1 MKMKKQY
8 NKATYLLTF
17 ISVFSVIFSST
28 FISPSFQLSA
38 IAQTQNNSKA
48 EADKLRKQGE
58 QQIQAGQY
66 VQGTKSL
73 ERAMRIYQEIGDN
86 KNADEIKNR
95 LILIYYSRGANDRL
109 EKLMPELTELN
120 SNDEQTETELDPQI
134 EKYIA
139 LGFNQY
145 NQKDIIGAKTY
156 FEKALSEAKANGGT
170 QEKIAAQS
178 ALGTFYLYEE
188 DYSNALTKLKEAE
201 SLSAARY
208 KVKEQE
214 AASGDIN
221 KISNN
226 FMEMTKHRIPI
237 LLLLGETYLQQNNR
251 KQSLIYFKEASAIVT
266 KIDSEYKKFLSTGMN
281 YFVDPSLY
289 LSRAYYS
296 LEKYDLALNYA
307 RKAISKSENLQKLRG
322 SYPLYGVR
330 SAGDSGNA
338 HGHVLAGIALEKQG
352 KLQQAEQELKR
363 AIQIFE
369 NIRRKSTFQASTKDN
384 LDLFNNQVRASYILQ
399 RILLAQ
405 NKSGEA
411 LAASEWGRSRLL
423 LEAATVP
430 KNLALEAQVDA
441 LIDAQ
446 YTPESICKE
455 QERLFPKANVPPGME
470 HIFVSSNFKCDGEA
484 LIQQKKKDYLEQAR
498 KNPMILDM
506 LRGATPSN
514 KAPSNVKP
522 PNVEQL
528 KQIARSQQ
536 KTIVEYSIISE
547 TTYFHSKALFHNNY
561 GVNRNIFPGKE
572 EKLVIWVIKPTGE
585 IQSRQ
590 IDLKNKNINFKE
602 LVTNARRSMGL
613 ERSMGVFSEQGST
626 RNLSATQSK
635 NNLKKLHQLLIEP
648 ISELL
653 PNDPEAKV
661 VFVPH
666 KQLFLVPFAVLIDS
680 NDKYLIEKH
689 TIITAPSI
697 QALKVTR
704 EKQQKLPLNSKLAVV
719 VGNPT
724 MPLIP
729 TSDNNPAEKLSNLPG
744 AESEGRQVAQKLNT
758 QFLTG
763 NKATKATVLKQLPNA
778 RYIHLATHGL
788 LEDYAGFG
796 IPGAIALAP
805 SGKDNGFLTS
815 SEIQELNLKAE
826 LAVLSACDTGKGDI
840 TGDGVVGLSRALI
853 IAGVPS
859 VVVSLWA
866 VPDAPTAE
874 LMVEFYRNFQERKL
888 DKAQALRQAMLTIM
902 KKDNNRDNPVK
913 WGAFTL
919 IGQAG

>member
-1 MKMKKQY
+1 MK
-8 NKATYLLTF
+8 NKRARTKNILMFLA
-17 ISVFSVIFSST
+17 SLSVIFASNITWSY
-28 FISPSFQLSA
+28 FQLPA
-38 IAQTQNNSKA
+38 IAQTQNNRKV
-48 EADKLRKQGE
+48 EADKLQKQGE
-58 QQIQAGQY
+58 QQLEAGQY
-66 VQGTKSL
+66 VLGTETL
-73 ERAMRIYQEIGDN
+73 ERAMRIYQGIGD
-86 KNADEIKNR
+86 KETYQKMLERIV
-95 LILIYYSRGANDRL
+95 LIYISRGLQDMN
-109 EKLMPELTELN
+109 KLKLLAEELN
-120 SNDEQTETELDPQI
+120 KLDSENSQAENPEFKLENEVEELVVQ
-134 EKYIA
+134 
-139 LGFNQY
+139 GFNSQQ
-145 NQKDIIGAKTY
+145 QKF
-156 FEKALSEAKANGGT
+156 FEQALSKAKANGG
-170 QEKIAAQS
+170 QKEEIL
-178 ALGTFYLYEE
+178 ALKAFGTFYLYRGNYN
-188 DYSNALTKLKEAE
+188 DALTKLKEAE
-201 SLSAARY
+201 RLSAARY
-208 KVKEQE
+208 KGKDDE
-214 AASGDIN
+214 AAIAAYYNFN
-221 KISNN
+221 KLSNN
-226 FMEMTKHRIPI
+226 SAESVKLGKTYMEIVQYRIPI
-237 LLLLGETYLQQNNR
+237 LLLLCETYLQQNNP
-251 KQSLIYFKEASAIVT
+251 KESLIHFKKASAIAT
-266 KIDSEYKKFLSTGMN
+266 EIYKGESKQNLQLGISL
-281 YFVDPSLY
+281 FVDPSLY

-296 LEKYDLALNYA
+296 LGKYDLTLDYA
-307 RKAISKSENLQKLRG
+307 RKAIARGEYLQKHRPIE
-322 SYPLYGVR
+322 PLYFPVPT
-330 SAGDSGNA
+330 SGDSGNG

-352 KLQQAEQELKR
+352 KLEQAEQELKQ

-369 NIRRKSTFQASTKDN
+369 TIRRKSTHQANIKHN

-411 LAASEWGRSRLL
+411 LAASESGRSRIL
-423 LEAATVP
+423 LETATVP
-430 KNLALEAQVDA
+430 KNLSLEEKIDA

-446 YTPESICKE
+446 YTPESICKDMD
-455 QERLFPKANVPPGME
+455 RFYG
-470 HIFVSSNFKCDGEA
+470 CDGEA
-484 LIQQKKKDYLEQAR
+484 LIQEKKQDYLDDAR
-498 KNPMILDM
+498 KDPTVLDM
-506 LRGATPSN
+506 LTGGSPSN
-514 KAPSNVKP
+514 TALSNIQP

-547 TTYFHSKALFHNNY
+547 TTYFHPQAIFHNNY
-561 GVNRNIFPGKE
+561 GVNRNAFPGKE

-585 IQSRQ
+585 IQTRQ

-602 LVTNARRSMGL
+602 LVANTRVSMGL
-613 ERSMGVFSEQGST
+613 ERSMAVFSKEGSIL
-626 RNLSATQSK
+626 NPSAIQTK

-648 ISELL
+648 IADLL

-697 QALKVTR
+697 QALKVTH
-704 EKQQKLPLNSKLAVV
+704 EKQQKLPKNSKLAVV

-724 MPLIP
+724 MPSIP
-729 TSDNNPAEKLSNLPG
+729 TSDNKPTEQLSNLEG
-744 AESEGRQVAQKLNT
+744 AEEEGRQVAQRLNT

-805 SGKDNGFLTS
+805 SGNDNGFLTS

-826 LAVLSACDTGKGDI
+826 LAVLSACDTGRGDI

-853 IAGVPS
+853 VAGVPS

-874 LMVEFYRNFQERKL
+874 LMVEFYRNFQEGKL
-888 DKAQALRQAMLTIM
+888 DKAQALRQAMLKMM
-902 KKDNNRDNPVK
+902 KEGNNRDNPVK
-913 WGAFTL
+913 WGAFSL

>member
-1 MKMKKQY
+1 MK
-8 NKATYLLTF
+8 NKHTITKNILIFLASL
-17 ISVFSVIFSST
+17 SVLFGSNITWSY
-28 FISPSFQLSA
+28 FQLPA
-38 IAQTQNNSKA
+38 IAQTQKNSKA

-58 QQIQAGQY
+58 QQLEAGQY
-66 VQGTKSL
+66 VLGTETL
-73 ERAMRIYQEIGDN
+73 ERAMRIYQEIGD
-86 KNADEIKNR
+86 KETYKKIFER
-95 LILIYYSRGANDRL
+95 IILIYTSRGLQDINKL
-109 EKLMPELTELN
+109 ELLVEESQKLDSENSQAENPEFKLENEVKELIGRG
-120 SNDEQTETELDPQI
+120 LDYQ
-134 EKYIA
+134 
-139 LGFNQY
+139 Q
-145 NQKDIIGAKTY
+145 QKY
-156 FEKALSEAKANGGT
+156 FEQALSKAKANEG
-170 QEKIAAQS
+170 QKEEIL
-178 ALGTFYLYEE
+178 ALKAFGKFYLYRGNYN
-188 DYSNALTKLKEAE
+188 DALTKLKEAE
-201 SLSAARY
+201 GLSEVRY
-208 KVKEQE
+208 KGKDDE
-214 AASGDIN
+214 AAIANYYNFN
-221 KISNN
+221 KLSNN
-226 FMEMTKHRIPI
+226 FAESAKLGKTYMEIVQYRIPI
-237 LLLLGETYLQQNNR
+237 LLLLGETYLQQNNP
-251 KQSLIYFKEASAIVT
+251 KESLIYFKKASAIAT
-266 KIDSEYKKFLSTGMN
+266 EIYKGESKQNLQLGISL
-281 YFVDPSLY
+281 FVDPSLY

-296 LEKYDLALNYA
+296 LGKYDLTLDYA
-307 RKAISKSENLQKLRG
+307 RKAIARGEYLQKHRPTE
-322 SYPLYGVR
+322 PLYFPFPT
-330 SAGDSGNA
+330 SGDSVNGHG

-352 KLQQAEQELKR
+352 KLEQAEQELKQ

-369 NIRRKSTFQASTKDN
+369 TIRRKSTLQANIKHN

-423 LEAATVP
+423 LETATVP
-430 KNLALEAQVDA
+430 KNLSLEEKIDA

-446 YTPESICKE
+446 YTPESICKDM
-455 QERLFPKANVPPGME
+455 ERFYG
-470 HIFVSSNFKCDGEA
+470 CDGEA
-484 LIQQKKKDYLEQAR
+484 LIQEKKQEYLDDALKD
-498 KNPMILDM
+498 PTVLDM
-506 LRGATPSN
+506 LTGGSPSN
-514 KAPSNVKP
+514 TALSNIQP

-536 KTIVEYSIISE
+536 KTILEYSIISE
-547 TTYFHSKALFHNNY
+547 TTYFHPQAIFHNY
-561 GVNRNIFPGKE
+561 GVNRNVFPGKE
-572 EKLVIWVIKPTGE
+572 QTLVIWVIKPTGE
-585 IQSRQ
+585 IQTRQ

-602 LVTNARRSMGL
+602 LVANTRRSMGL
-613 ERSMGVFSEQGST
+613 ERSMAVFSEQGSIL
-626 RNLSATQSK
+626 NPSAIQTK

-648 ISELL
+648 IADLL

-704 EKQQKLPLNSKLAVV
+704 EKQQKLPKNSKLAVV

-724 MPLIP
+724 MPSIP
-729 TSDNNPAEKLSNLPG
+729 TSDNKPTEQLSNLEG
-744 AESEGRQVAQKLNT
+744 AESEGRQVAQRLNT

-805 SGKDNGFLTS
+805 SGRDNGFLTS
-815 SEIQELNLKAE
+815 SEIQDLNLKAE
-826 LAVLSACDTGKGDI
+826 LAVLSACDTGRGDI

-853 IAGVPS
+853 VAGVPS

-874 LMVEFYRNFQERKL
+874 LMVEFYRNFQDRKL
-888 DKAQALRQAMLTIM
+888 DKAQALRQAMLKMM
-902 KKDNNRDNPVK
+902 KKGNNRDNPVK
-913 WGAFTL
+913 WGAFSL